1 MGVTFLLGELVVFGA
16 ESVFHPGIPLV
27 PPKVTLN
34 ITFKGQGAEEHTVW
48 KKQRTP
54 SLLQNRL
61 SWFLWQKSMT
71 LLMEMEE

>member
-54 SLLQNRL
+54 SLL
-61 SWFLWQKSMT
+61 
-71 LLMEMEE
+71 